1 MKFTPKAL
9 TPYISARHYFG
20 SEQRRHRENARLSL
34 VQLADI
40 VNFSKS
46 TLARIETAELMP
58 PPELPGALDLAF
70 GVEKHFYGLYQLAK
84 REAHPDQYRRYM
96 DFESQAKVIEDFAI
110 TVVPGLL
117 QTEAYA
123 RAFFGLA
130 PDLTTEQAETRV
142 QARLARQER
151 LRSTAPPRYA
161 AILDEAML
169 RRPIGGPEVM
179 HEQLDALLA
188 QTDTRHTMIQVL
200 PFDHGGYPLMEG
212 PLKLLRLP
220 DGRSFA
226 YEEGRKSGHL
236 LEDAEEVDR
245 RRALYDSLRAY
256 ALSPKDSA
264 ALIRTLR
271 ERYESCEPASS

>member
-20 SEQRRHRENARLSL
+20 SEQRRHRENAKLSL
-34 VQLADI
+34 LQLADI

-46 TLARIETAELMP
+46 TLARVETAELMP

-70 GVEKHFYGLYQLAK
+70 GVETYFYGLFQLAK

-96 DFESQAKVIEDFAI
+96 DFESQAKVIEDFA
-110 TVVPGLL
+110 TNVVPGLL

-123 RAFFGLA
+123 CAFFGLA
-130 PDLTTEQAETRV
+130 PDITAEQAETRV
-142 QARLARQER
+142 QARLGRQER
-151 LRSTAPPRYA
+151 FRSAEPPRYT

-179 HEQLDALLA
+179 REQLDVLLA
-188 QTDTRHTMIQVL
+188 RVDTRHTMIQVL
-200 PFDHGGYPLMEG
+200 PFDHGGYALMEG
-212 PLKLLRLP
+212 PLTLLRQA
-220 DGRSFA
+220 DGGSVA
-226 YEEGRKSGHL
+226 YEEGRKTACL
-236 LEDAEEVDR
+236 LEDLEEVEQ
-245 RRALYDSLRAY
+245 RRAAYDALRAH

-264 ALIRTLR
+264 ALIRTYR
-271 ERYESCEPASS
+271 ERYESCEPASN